1 MILKEKTFYV
11 AKYDGREIVLF
22 NSEKIEVNFELRE
35 ATQLEKEYWTDS
47 MAIVDGESE
56 ENFGAVTL
64 CDFNEWQ
71 KQKGYK

>member
-11 AKYDGREIVLF
+11 GKYDGREIVLF
-22 NSEKIEVNFELRE
+22 NSEQIEVNIELRE

-47 MAIVDGESE
+47 MEIADGESE
-56 ENFGAVTL
+56 ENFGAVSL